1 MKSAKEN
8 KIDWIF
14 IISLASI
21 LIVAFTTFQTFV
33 IFRDNTLWV
42 IHTHKV
48 QESLESLLSHLKDAE
63 TGQRGYLITGE
74 DSYLEPFN
82 ISLSNIDK
90 EFSLLKEI
98 TSDNPVQQ
106 NKFPSLEILI
116 SSKISELNETINL
129 RRNSGFKAA
138 QEVVLTHQ
146 GKLEMDGIRQI
157 LKDMKNEE
165 NSLLVGRVEAEM
177 KSYYI
182 YFILA
187 TVLFVTLFISF
198 FFIKKYFKLNN
209 SRQEYLDLKQ

>member
-90 EFSLLKEI
+90 ELSFLKEL

-116 SSKISELNETINL
+116 SSKISELNKTINL
-129 RRNSGFKAA
+129 RRKSGFKAA

-146 GKLEMDGIRQI
+146 GKLEMDEIRKI
-157 LKDMKNEE
+157 LKNMKNEE
-165 NSLLVGRVEAEM
+165 NSLLIGRVEAEM
-177 KSYYI
+177 QSYYI

-187 TVLFVTLFISF
+187 TVLFVTLLISF